1 MSKLPDA
8 MEAESSSRIAGHKAA
23 PARKLKKEKG
33 ASAASTAQDVTSQGP
48 AKAATERRVGDP
60 NVRAHLE
67 KGIVELLGLHKLLL
81 SNDVDPDV
89 LADFRAALN
98 RVRTA
103 AWAAEQYVIRKEIDQ
118 DSTSVLSFLAG
129 ERIRTAYQLCQAL
142 ADDLRKTGVEF
153 QKGSLVELY
162 AVTKNLTEQL
172 KDIIEKP

>member
-1 MSKLPDA
+1 
-8 MEAESSSRIAGHKAA
+8 MEAGSSSRIAGHKAGH
-23 PARKLKKEKG
+23 ARKLKKEKG
-33 ASAASTAQDVTSQGP
+33 AAAASTAQDATSQAR
-48 AKAATERRVGDP
+48 AKAATQGRVGDP
-60 NVRAHLE
+60 SVRAHLE
-67 KGIVELLGLHKLLL
+67 KGIVELLALHELLL

-153 QKGSLVELY
+153 QRGSLVELY
-162 AVTKNLTEQL
+162 EVAKNLTEQL